1 MDRECEQMNDNIFEP
16 YEDEDAYI
24 DSMIEHGRSEFE
36 EEWFEYISEY
46 GDNNHFFYNKSTE
59 FYNIF

>member
-1 MDRECEQMNDNIFEP
+1 MNDNIFEP

-24 DSMIEHGRSEFE
+24 DSMIERGRNEFE

-46 GDNNHFFYNKSTE
+46 GDNNHFFYDKSTE